1 MTLGFKP
8 DGEET
13 RSGTKRQCSRN
24 LQSGHP
30 ARWSADNCS
39 LYPTANILIKAKSEL
54 AEEMI
59 TKLKK

>member
-1 MTLGFKP
+1 MTLGFKS
-8 DGEET
+8 DGEEM

-30 ARWSADNCS
+30 AWWSADNCS
-39 LYPTANILIKAKSEL
+39 LYPTANILIKARSEL